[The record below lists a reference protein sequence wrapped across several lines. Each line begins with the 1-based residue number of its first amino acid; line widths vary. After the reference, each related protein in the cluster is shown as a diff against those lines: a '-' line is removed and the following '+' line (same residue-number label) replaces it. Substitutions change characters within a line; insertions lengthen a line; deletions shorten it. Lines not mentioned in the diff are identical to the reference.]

1 MTSKCSYSGCKFN
14 CQSPYHH
21 RARYAYI
28 GRRYRRS
35 VNRVNMNP
43 GKYGISKTGWN
54 NLKKVG
60 VVYNITDEN
69 VIEERVI
76 EERVIEERV
85 IEERVID

>member
-1 MTSKCSYSGCKFN
+1 
-14 CQSPYHH
+14 
-21 RARYAYI
+21 
-28 GRRYRRS
+28 
-35 VNRVNMNP
+35 MNP

-60 VVYNITDEN
+60 VVYNITVEY